1 MIRPA
6 IRKWPRAL
14 AILGVCLLL
23 AACAVPPERDTTGQ
37 GASAAATPSTGRSA
51 SQTRAKA
58 IEAYR
63 DYLAQYPDG
72 PERDRVSRRLADLLV
87 EQAAELQLNAALS
100 QQAPVRLVPSARQ
113 AYEEAI
119 TRYEQLLRQQPPA
132 TERSEVLYQL
142 SRAYEESGR
151 PQQALA
157 VIDRLLKQRPDR
169 HTALQADTWFRRGE
183 LAFAEGDYVQ
193 AGRSYQAVVAL
204 GPSVAAYEQA
214 LYKLG
219 WSLFKQERYADAL
232 PVLMEFLDRRLSSG
246 ESVSVQLAQLSAADR
261 EQTGDVFRVMSM
273 SFSYL
278 GGVQAVEAFFRRHG
292 GRDYEEQVYL
302 DLAQWYAE
310 RDQVSAAAQTWQAL
324 AQRDPLA
331 ASAPEL
337 RARAIR
343 LYRQAGFQQ
352 RVEETQAAF
361 VKDYGM
367 DGAFWQ
373 VHAKEEFPEVV
384 QMVQSSLQA
393 LARSGEARAQRTK
406 ASDDYRSA
414 ERWYRDYLSAFG
426 EEPDAAELNLALA
439 ELLYERGDYREAMVE
454 FERTAWSRGEHA
466 RAPEAALGALR
477 ASEKLQEEVASKDRD
492 ALARQR
498 TETTLRFVTDFPHHP
513 AAPDV
518 LAHGGAALLRR
529 ERYDAALRLSEPAL
543 VDGAP
548 VALRQVG
555 WSVRAQACFGQ
566 GDYAAAVSAYR
577 SALGLAQE
585 ADPRRAGLRQGL
597 AMAIYRQ
604 AEQAM
609 GAGDRRTA
617 VALYRQSAQ
626 LASDGSLRRK
636 AEYDAATALLA
647 EASWIDAVHALE
659 ALRTQYPDDPLQP
672 AVGRKLAYA
681 YERSGRPE
689 QAADAYLHLAQDR
702 RQDRAVQREAL
713 QRAAEL
719 YSQIGAVQQA
729 IKARELYLKRF
740 SEPVEP
746 AVMMMQEL
754 ADLESDHPRRR
765 RHWLQEIVG
774 RDRAH
779 GTPRTRVIAAQA
791 TLELAQDRLAAFQR
805 VQLVNPVQESLA
817 RKLEAMKQA
826 LQALEAAIEYG
837 VDPVRTAATY
847 QIAGMYE
854 TLAGALQGSERPAGL
869 SPAELAEYNVLLAEQ
884 ARPFQQQ
891 AIEIYQ
897 RNTRRTGADPSD
909 PWVEKSLQRLSE
921 LEKGP

>member
-1 MIRPA
+1 
-6 IRKWPRAL
+6 
-14 AILGVCLLL
+14 
-23 AACAVPPERDTTGQ
+23 
-37 GASAAATPSTGRSA
+37 
-51 SQTRAKA
+51 
-58 IEAYR
+58 
-63 DYLAQYPDG
+63 
-72 PERDRVSRRLADLLV
+72 
-87 EQAAELQLNAALS
+87 
-100 QQAPVRLVPSARQ
+100 
-113 AYEEAI
+113 
-119 TRYEQLLRQQPPA
+119 
-132 TERSEVLYQL
+132 
-142 SRAYEESGR
+142 
-151 PQQALA
+151 
-157 VIDRLLKQRPDR
+157 
-169 HTALQADTWFRRGE
+169 
-183 LAFAEGDYVQ
+183 
-193 AGRSYQAVVAL
+193 
-204 GPSVAAYEQA
+204 
-214 LYKLG
+214 
-219 WSLFKQERYADAL
+219 
-232 PVLMEFLDRRLSSG
+232 
-246 ESVSVQLAQLSAADR
+246 
-261 EQTGDVFRVMSM
+261 
-273 SFSYL
+273 
-278 GGVQAVEAFFRRHG
+278 
-292 GRDYEEQVYL
+292 
-302 DLAQWYAE
+302 
-310 RDQVSAAAQTWQAL
+310 
-324 AQRDPLA
+324 
-331 ASAPEL
+331 
-337 RARAIR
+337 
-343 LYRQAGFQQ
+343 
-352 RVEETQAAF
+352 
-361 VKDYGM
+361 
-367 DGAFWQ
+367 
-373 VHAKEEFPEVV
+373 
-384 QMVQSSLQA
+384 
-393 LARSGEARAQRTK
+393 
-406 ASDDYRSA
+406 
-414 ERWYRDYLSAFG
+414 
-426 EEPDAAELNLALA
+426 
-439 ELLYERGDYREAMVE
+439 
-454 FERTAWSRGEHA
+454 
-466 RAPEAALGALR
+466 
-477 ASEKLQEEVASKDRD
+477 
-492 ALARQR
+492 
-498 TETTLRFVTDFPHHP
+498 
-513 AAPDV
+513 
-518 LAHGGAALLRR
+518 
-529 ERYDAALRLSEPAL
+529 
-543 VDGAP
+543 
-548 VALRQVG
+548 
-555 WSVRAQACFGQ
+555 
-566 GDYAAAVSAYR
+566 
-577 SALGLAQE
+577 
-585 ADPRRAGLRQGL
+585 
-597 AMAIYRQ
+597 MAIYRQ

-921 LEKGP
+921 LE